1 MGPHAG
7 YVAIIGKPNA
17 GKSTLLNAVLG
28 QKLSIV
34 TPKAQTTRHRIIGV
48 HSGERFQCILL
59 DTPGILRPVSQP
71 VSLPISVCAPAC
83 TAQWAIHALNVPS
96 TPLAMFCAGQ
106 GNRAEQSRC
115 LIGRL
120 LHAGAMRRRSATNWT
135 SR

>member
-71 VSLPISVCAPAC
+71 VSLPISVCATCMHRSMGHPCIECAK
-83 TAQWAIHALNVPS
+83 HATSNVLCG
-96 TPLAMFCAGQ
+96 TGQ
-106 GNRAEQSRC
+106 QS
-115 LIGRL
+115 
-120 LHAGAMRRRSATNWT
+120 
-135 SR
+135 